1 MILITRLDLEI
12 ARTELD
18 EVWTHRIVFRNFSGL
33 VCNFMIILVSDF
45 LSKVDCSKGP
55 DSDKD
60 AFSAWVKELRAA
72 FKPKGYLLSA
82 AVSPNKK
89 VIDAGYD
96 VPVLAENL
104 DWIAVMTYDFHGPW
118 EKFTGHVAPLHY
130 HPDDEVDYFNAVRT
144 ERKKFLDIIDLVFF

>member
-1 MILITRLDLEI
+1 MECD
-12 ARTELD
+12 
-18 EVWTHRIVFRNFSGL
+18 
-33 VCNFMIILVSDF
+33 
-45 LSKVDCSKGP
+45 KGP

-60 AFSAWVKELRAA
+60 GFSAWVKELRAA

-118 EKFTGHVAPLHY
+118 EKYTGHVAPLYY
-130 HPDDEVDYFNAVRT
+130 HPDDEVDHFNAVSNKHIAAIYILLLHVT
-144 ERKKFLDIIDLVFF
+144 FTKKLYYLIIFLLFLLLS